1 MKNAPAAVAALRPV
15 WMLMATFAG
24 LPAAA
29 RLTPSDCRVLPFHD
43 DLDFET
49 FEILGRSRRQRPPV
63 RTLLNYTQKY
73 RLLADVLAA
82 VRECSAG
89 TGSEIVL
96 SSRMPSTVRMPAAML
111 GDGIFVVLDVDAE
124 AARLADRGCSVI
136 ALYEGLIRYAIEEG
150 ENELVLRWT
159 HGPAD
164 AGTRLQR
171 LRSRL
176 QALGFEVAEP
186 GIEPRADDG
195 GADADG
201 PA

>member
-1 MKNAPAAVAALRPV
+1 MKYAPAAVVALGPV
-15 WMLMATFAG
+15 WMLAATFTG

-49 FEILGRSRRQRPPV
+49 FEILGRPRRQRPGA

-73 RLLADVLAA
+73 RLLADLLAA

-89 TGSEIVL
+89 TSSELVL

-111 GDGIFVVLDVDAE
+111 GDDIVVVLDVDAE
-124 AARLADRGCSVI
+124 AARLAARGCSVI

-159 HGPAD
+159 HAPVD
-164 AGTRLQR
+164 AGER
-171 LRSRL
+171 LRRLGPRL

-186 GIEPRADDG
+186 GIEPRANDRSAV
-195 GADADG
+195 GAG